1 MTLVRWKPFRDFL
14 GMHENVNKFFEDEYF
29 GNLAGDSLTTWSP
42 VTDIYEDADKYLL
55 KVEVPGLT
63 DKDVDIEFN
72 GDVLTVKGEKKE
84 QKEFKKENFHRVESF
99 AGKFSRSFSI
109 PKAIAPDKIN
119 AEMKNGILYISVPKA
134 EEKKAKSIPIVVK

>member
-29 GNLAGDSLTTWSP
+29 GGLAGDSLTTWSP

-72 GDVLTVKGEKKE
+72 GDVLTVKGERKE
-84 QKEFKKENFHRVESF
+84 RKEFKKENFHRVESF

-109 PKAIAPDKIN
+109 PKAIASDKIN

-134 EEKKAKSIPIVVK
+134 EEKKAKAIPIVVK